1 MSIHLQYFTLKKE
14 PFSIVPDPSFLYP
27 SHQHRQA
34 VAHLKYGLDRE
45 GGFILLSGEVGT
57 GKTTLTRTMLQGIPA
72 HIRVAYVLNS
82 KLNETDLLASIC
94 HELSITLPKAN
105 HLSFSKICID
115 GLNQDLLESHGK
127 GQKTLIVIEEAQ
139 NLSDELLETLRLLSN
154 LETNTHKLLH
164 ILLVGQPELVEILS
178 KPSLRQLNQRVVSRF
193 HLLPLDKAEVANYIN
208 HRLHQAGAARPMFE
222 SRAINAVFNLTKGVP
237 RLINLVCHQAMLGA
251 YAQNFSTISADLVKG
266 AASEI
271 FTQPKNIV
279 PNKPVV
285 AMLSVAFLLL
295 VSLVFL
301 MFENTYFVTQKDQ
314 NESAQNFIEDLNI
327 AQKNPNAI
335 QSNVTPTATPK
346 GPIQNVEATGTDL
359 LSGMSQVN
367 TQGLSTSDNP
377 LVNLLDLWGIQASA
391 FFTTEEFIGIAENN
405 GLTAQ
410 RIESASFN
418 EIRDL
423 NRPGVV
429 MIQQPDRRLKSHLLV
444 AISAESVTLLSE
456 GKSRRIGHVAFNR
469 QWTGNFLF
477 LWRSPDMFELLRKGD
492 VNKAGLSWLQSKFN
506 QLDGSF
512 ERLITGGRFTD
523 AVHKQVM
530 VFQREQAINAD
541 GIVGRK
547 TIMRLNQL
555 TDVKI
560 PRLVEG
566 N

>member
-1 MSIHLQYFTLKKE
+1 MSIHLQYFGLKKE

-45 GGFILLSGEVGT
+45 GGFVLLSGEVGT
-57 GKTTLTRTMLQGIPA
+57 GKTTLTRTMLQSIPA

-94 HELSITLPKAN
+94 DELSITLPTAK

-127 GQKTLIVIEEAQ
+127 GQKTLIVVEEAQ

-193 HLLPLDKAEVANYIN
+193 HLLPLDKTEVANYIN
-208 HRLHQAGAARPMFE
+208 HRLHQAGAARPIFE
-222 SRAINAVFNLTKGVP
+222 PGAINTVFNLTKGVP

-251 YAQNFSTISADLVKG
+251 YAYNSSTISVDLVKG

-271 FTQPKNIV
+271 FGQTRGFVPK
-279 PNKPVV
+279 KPVM
-285 AMLSVAFLLL
+285 AMLSLAFLIL
-295 VSLVFL
+295 VSLGFL
-301 MFENTYFVTQKDQ
+301 MFENTYFVTQKDRNQ
-314 NESAQNFIEDLNI
+314 SAENIVEDLHT
-327 AQKNPNAI
+327 AQKKPNLI
-335 QSNVTPTATPK
+335 QSNVTKDSTSK
-346 GPIQNVEATGTDL
+346 DYIQNVQSTDTL
-359 LSGMSQVN
+359 ISSGISQGNPQEV
-367 TQGLSTSDNP
+367 SASDNP
-377 LVNLLDLWGIQASA
+377 LVNLLDIWGIKALA
-391 FFTTEEFIGIAENN
+391 FFTTEEFIGIAQNN

-410 RIESASFN
+410 RIESATLD
-418 EIRDL
+418 EVLDL

-429 MIQQPDRRLKSHLLV
+429 MIQQPDGRLESHLLV
-444 AISAESVTLLSE
+444 AINAESVTLLSK
-456 GKSRRIGHVAFNR
+456 GKSRRVEHVSFNQ

-492 VNKAGLSWLQSKFN
+492 VNKEGLSWLQTKFS

-523 AVHKQVM
+523 AVHKQVI

-541 GIVGRK
+541 GIVGKK

-555 TDVKI
+555 TNAKI